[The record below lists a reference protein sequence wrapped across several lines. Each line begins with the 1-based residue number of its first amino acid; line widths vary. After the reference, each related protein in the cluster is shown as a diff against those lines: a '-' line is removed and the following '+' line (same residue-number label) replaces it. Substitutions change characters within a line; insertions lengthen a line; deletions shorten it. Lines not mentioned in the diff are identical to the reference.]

1 MALKKEKKAEIVDK
15 LSKALSKAASVVF
28 VNFRGLNVADA
39 TLLRRKLRSL
49 DIGYTVSKKTLLKRA
64 LSAKKFEGEIP
75 SLEGEIAVAYPS
87 KEGGDE
93 LVTAREVYNFHKD
106 HKDAIRIAGGVF
118 EGKYMDAKAML
129 SLATIPGRDV
139 LIGQFVSLIN
149 SPIQRFA
156 VVLNAIAGKKQ

>member
-1 MALKKEKKAEIVDK
+1 
-15 LSKALSKAASVVF
+15 ALSKAVSVVF

-39 TLLRRKLRSL
+39 TELRRKLRSL

-64 LSAKKFEGEIP
+64 LSAKNFEGEIP

-87 KEGGDE
+87 KEGIDE
-93 LVTAREVYNFHKD
+93 LAPAREVYRFHHD
-106 HKDAIRIAGGVF
+106 HKDAIRLAGGVF
-118 EGKYMDAKAML
+118 DGKYMDAKAML

-149 SPIQRFA
+149 SPI
-156 VVLNAIAGKKQ
+156 